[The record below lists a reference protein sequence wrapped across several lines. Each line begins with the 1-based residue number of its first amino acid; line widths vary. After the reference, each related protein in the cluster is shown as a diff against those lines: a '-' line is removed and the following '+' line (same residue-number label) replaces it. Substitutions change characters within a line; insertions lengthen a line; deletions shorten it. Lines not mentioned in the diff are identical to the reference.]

1 MGWKMLSPPGR
12 VSSKGGLPE
21 FYLKLA
27 GNIDLATCE
36 LLPRKIVVPM
46 RHVQLQQRG
55 FVQSR
60 EVRAGQALT
69 VGCVDVHVA
78 IMSQRVPTLTGQ
90 RAVSSSH
97 LTVNCRPDPP
107 GCHRMYVKPAA
118 YLGLGD
124 VTSLR
129 QPAE

>member
-1 MGWKMLSPPGR
+1 MKSSSFELVWPKVGWRLFSLTKTSTVSNPSHLELPGD
-12 VSSKGGLPE
+12 
-21 FYLKLA
+21 
-27 GNIDLATCE
+27 IDLATCE

-78 IMSQRVPTLTGQ
+78 IMSQR
-90 RAVSSSH
+90 RH
-97 LTVNCRPDPP
+97 I
-107 GCHRMYVKPAA
+107 PAMQSM
-118 YLGLGD
+118 LGE
-124 VTSLR
+124 LR
-129 QPAE
+129 STELLYNRGRRQ